1 MTENSRR
8 LSKDSIETLSRM
20 LRLDLTAVDAEALL
34 ERVNSG
40 LEDLNRADE
49 ICPDRHEPA
58 VTFTHDR
65 VTE

>member
-1 MTENSRR
+1 
-8 LSKDSIETLSRM
+8 M